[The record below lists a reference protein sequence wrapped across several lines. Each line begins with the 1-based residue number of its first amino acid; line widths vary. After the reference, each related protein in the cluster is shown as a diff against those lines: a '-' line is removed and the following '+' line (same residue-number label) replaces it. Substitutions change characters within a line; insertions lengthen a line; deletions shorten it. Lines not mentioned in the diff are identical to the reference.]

1 MQQKKDKS
9 LFESE
14 RVSPQRNPGG
24 RLIQN
29 SDDIQDAV
37 DLQDAKQKNLQL
49 TMDLAAQRRAAK
61 GEPQPGKAASNEDD
75 DRGDGPETQKSSTGA
90 WKVTGHRAL
99 VGRYRDWEQK
109 LDDPKNF
116 EIAQALE
123 GGFKEADIPLRVG
136 KKGGIL
142 NKDCTDDGIE
152 IDVTAETFTNYT
164 GSYYALYKELDA
176 PAKGSLTRVKLAVRT
191 AATGATNGR
200 LVVSKRRLLTS
211 TGVSM
216 AGSMLEFLAARKH
229 HVYDTDSN
237 ATPSKSLA
245 AAGVPLDRI
254 FAGGGLDY
262 ENKDDD
268 TKVYVAGLLND
279 QTNKENKLYI
289 LFIADGNITAGI
301 FDIAIETE
309 EVA

>member
-1 MQQKKDKS
+1 MIQKKDKS

-24 RLIQN
+24 RLVQN
-29 SDDIQDAV
+29 PNDIQDSI
-37 DLQDAKQKNLQL
+37 DLQDAKDKNIQL

-61 GEPQPGKAASNEDD
+61 GEAQPGKPQESNG
-75 DRGDGPETQKSSTGA
+75 DRGDGPETKRSSKGA
-90 WKVTGHRAL
+90 WDITGHRAL
-99 VGRYRDWEQK
+99 VGRYRDWEGR
-109 LDDPKNF
+109 LEDPKNF

-123 GGFKEADIPLRVG
+123 GGFKEADMPLRVG

-142 NKDCTDDGIE
+142 NKDCTDFGVE
-152 IDVTAETFTNYT
+152 IDASASTFTNYT
-164 GSYYALYKELDA
+164 GSYYALYKEFDA

-200 LVVSKRRLLTS
+200 IVVSKRRLLTS

-216 AGSMLEFLAARKH
+216 AGSMLEFLTARKH

-237 ATPSKSLA
+237 GTPSKSLA

-254 FAGGGLDY
+254 FDSPLDY

-268 TKVYVAGLLND
+268 TKTYVAGLENP
-279 QTNKENKLYI
+279 QTNKENKLYV